1 MNSENKTNFNEMVE
15 SSRVILTEGG
25 MVERINRNPDVELD
39 PYIAHSGLIYD
50 KNSRDVLTR
59 IYKEYIDIAREHRLP
74 MLTMAPTWRAN
85 PERIEKSAFRNHQ
98 AINEDCVRFL
108 EELRESYGAYSQSV
122 YIGGLMCC
130 KGDAYNPAEA
140 LTVKEAALFHKKQ
153 ADSLARCRVDFI
165 KATTLPAVS
174 EARGIAETLSKYKVP
189 YILSFVINAD
199 GAVLDGTPLH
209 KAIDLIDSQVHPA
222 PSFYMVNCVH
232 PTLFLQAMNNQMK
245 ISPNVKNRILGLQ
258 ANTSAK
264 SPEELD
270 NLSYLDT
277 TEPGK
282 FADLILSIH
291 LRLGTKVLGG
301 CCGSDNHHIMELA
314 KKLAGENKNTGD

>member
-1 MNSENKTNFNEMVE
+1 MNIKRKTNFKEMVE
-15 SSRVILTEGG
+15 SSKVILTEGG
-25 MVERINRNPDVELD
+25 MVERINRDPVVELD
-39 PYIAHSGLIYD
+39 PYIAHSCLIYE
-50 KNSRDVLTR
+50 KNSREVLTR

-85 PERIEKSAFRNHQ
+85 PERIEKSAFSHYET
-98 AINEDCVRFL
+98 INEDCVRFL
-108 EELRESYGAYSQSV
+108 EDIREGYDDFSQWI

-174 EARGIAETLSKYKVP
+174 EARGIAETLSKYKIP
-189 YILSFVINAD
+189 YILSFVIDAD
-199 GAVLDGTPLH
+199 GAVLDSTPLH

-222 PSFYMVNCVH
+222 PIFYMVNCVH
-232 PTLFLQAMNNQMK
+232 PTLFLQGMNNQVK
-245 ISPNVKNRILGLQ
+245 TSPNVKKRVLGLQ

-277 TEPGK
+277 TDPGK
-282 FADLILSIH
+282 FADLILSIQF
-291 LRLGTKVLGG
+291 RLGTKVLGG